1 MPYDGRMTTSS
12 DNTVAAGGKPSKG
25 TPADKRLKVNKVKVT
40 SSADVGAVPTTEDPM
55 PIYVPDQ
62 PPVW

>member
-1 MPYDGRMTTSS
+1 MTTSS

-25 TPADKRLKVNKVKVT
+25 TPADKRLKVNKATV
-40 SSADVGAVPTTEDPM
+40 SSESGVAPTTEDPS
-55 PIYVPDQ
+55 PIYIPDQ